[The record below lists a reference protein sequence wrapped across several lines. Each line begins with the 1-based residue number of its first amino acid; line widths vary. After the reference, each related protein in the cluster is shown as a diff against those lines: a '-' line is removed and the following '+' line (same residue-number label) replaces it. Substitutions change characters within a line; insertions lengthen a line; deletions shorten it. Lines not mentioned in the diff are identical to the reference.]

1 MPTFKKIAI
10 IAGEE
15 SGDAH
20 AAELVRHLLKHDGSL
35 QFSGIGGRHMQEA
48 GVHLVSDLARYA
60 VTGLTEVI
68 KHLRVIRKAF
78 KTIQAHLEDT
88 KPDLLI
94 LVDYPGFNLRLA
106 KFAKNKLNIRIIY
119 YISPQIWAWKPQRI
133 NTIKSC
139 VDKMAVILPFEKA
152 VYQQAKVPVSFV
164 GHPLVKKIP
173 QFDDLASVRK
183 TLGLPLDRKLVALLP
198 GSRQNEIHHHMP
210 VFVKTILQLNA
221 TRNDL
226 HFVIPI
232 AKTLK
237 PELLRHYV
245 KTEIPN
251 ISFLQGNSLEAAASS
266 DCTIVASGTAS
277 LETALLE
284 KPMCIVY
291 KGNLLSYI
299 VAMKVIRVKYFG
311 LCNLLS
317 NKMVAPE
324 LLQYDFNAFELGKMI
339 ENLLGD
345 QAFVRRMLKQLNEM
359 KTSLS
364 GEAADESIESL
375 VCKELDL

>member
-1 MPTFKKIAI
+1 
-10 IAGEE
+10 
-15 SGDAH
+15 
-20 AAELVRHLLKHDGSL
+20 
-35 QFSGIGGRHMQEA
+35 MQEA